1 MGKGYEKA
9 VCKREKWSTLYI
21 YENTLNFVVIQGMQ
35 IKIVVETISS
45 PRDKKDK
52 SGIIKCWYAC
62 RETGLR

>member
-1 MGKGYEKA
+1 MKKQFVKGKSGVLYTYMKIH
-9 VCKREKWSTLYI
+9 STL
-21 YENTLNFVVIQGMQ
+21 LLQGMQ

-52 SGIIKCWYAC
+52 SDIIKCWYAC